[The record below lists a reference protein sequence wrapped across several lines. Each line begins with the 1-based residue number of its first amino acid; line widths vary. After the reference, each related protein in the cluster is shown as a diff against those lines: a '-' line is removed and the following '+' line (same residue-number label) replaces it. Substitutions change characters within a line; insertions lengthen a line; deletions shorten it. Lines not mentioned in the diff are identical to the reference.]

1 MTYQDVITKT
11 IIYVHTLS
19 FSPNRWRKWKGR
31 HCLCVLL
38 LHPLKLLIFVYY
50 HFPTKSKTWFFSKM
64 DQLQYI
70 NQNVS
75 EEDDDDDVE
84 EEQDPHGS

>member
-1 MTYQDVITKT
+1 
-11 IIYVHTLS
+11 
-19 FSPNRWRKWKGR
+19 
-31 HCLCVLL
+31 
-38 LHPLKLLIFVYY
+38 
-50 HFPTKSKTWFFSKM
+50 M